1 MMAKWK
7 GSAKFTRQE
16 MDAEINGL
24 ARQTIAVMTQEARQT
39 VVDGH
44 PNVEVEHV
52 VDQAWR
58 HCLSKPVVEELM
70 SRALIAEI
78 KKLLD
83 RDHLQ

>member
-1 MMAKWK
+1 MAKWK

-16 MDAEINGL
+16 MDAEITGL

-52 VDQAWR
+52 VR
-58 HCLSKPVVEELM
+58 SGVETLLVET
-70 SRALIAEI
+70 SGRRTYEPSADRRNQEIA
-78 KKLLD
+78 
-83 RDHLQ
+83 